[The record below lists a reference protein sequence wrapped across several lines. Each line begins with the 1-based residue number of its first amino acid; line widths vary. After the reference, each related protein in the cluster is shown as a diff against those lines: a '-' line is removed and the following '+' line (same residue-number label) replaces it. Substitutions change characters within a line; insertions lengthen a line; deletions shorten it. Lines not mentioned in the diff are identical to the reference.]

1 VDRLQNLTVTEPPQ
15 PPPQSWGTPPPP
27 QPTWSQQHAAPGY
40 GQPSGQPPGQ
50 PYGGAGSKLPW
61 VLGGVAA
68 LVLLVVV
75 GLVMLLRGSD
85 ADTFDPQA
93 AASSF
98 VAAAKDGDC
107 DAFTAVTSQHFQDA
121 YGRCQGDVNTAGFLG
136 ATGVVIDDEISITDQ
151 TPSSATAELQ
161 VSAAGFDV
169 PVQLLLVLEGGRWF
183 VDDVSVAGFNPNDL
197 ESLAPGGLP
206 S

>member
-50 PYGGAGSKLPW
+50 PSGGAGSKLPW

-85 ADTFDPQA
+85 ADTSDPQA

-136 ATGVVIDDEISITDQ
+136 ATGVVIDDAIGIRLMGFLTLGYDHRLVDGAVADQ
-151 TPSSATAELQ
+151 FMADVKKGIEHFDPAQ
-161 VSAAGFDV
+161 V
-169 PVQLLLVLEGGRWF
+169 
-183 VDDVSVAGFNPNDL
+183 
-197 ESLAPGGLP
+197 
-206 S
+206 